1 MSKITFYYGTMNAGK
16 TTLLL
21 QAAFN
26 YREQGL
32 VSVIVKPSIDTR
44 TGSSATISSRV
55 GLTQPCIL
63 LRPNER
69 ITDLLKSLT
78 PKPDIVIVDE
88 IHFLTTEQVLDM
100 LDYSVIYD
108 QAFICYGLRND
119 YKGQAFASSSILM
132 ANADS
137 LKEVKTICRC
147 GKKATHV
154 VRYFQNG
161 KIDLGD
167 QQIQIGG
174 NESYRSM
181 CRVCHTHTLKKGT
194 IDI

>member
-1 MSKITFYYGTMNAGK
+1 MSKVTFYYGTMNAGK

-26 YREQGL
+26 YKEQGL
-32 VSVIVKPSIDTR
+32 VPIIIKPSIDTR
-44 TGSSATISSRV
+44 TGTDASIASRV
-55 GLTQPCIL
+55 GLSQPCL
-63 LRPNER
+63 LLGPDQT
-69 ITDLLKSLT
+69 ISGLLLDLAE
-78 PKPDIVIVDE
+78 KPDIVIVDE
-88 IHFLTTEQVLDM
+88 IHFLTAHQAKDLLNHAVM
-100 LDYSVIYD
+100 HD

-119 YKGQAFASSSILM
+119 YKGQAFEASSILM

-154 VRYFQNG
+154 VRYFENG
-161 KIDLGD
+161 EIDLGF

-181 CRVCHTHTLKKGT
+181 CRVCHTHTLQRGT
-194 IDI
+194 I

>member
-1 MSKITFYYGTMNAGK
+1 MNAGK

-32 VSVIVKPSIDTR
+32 VPVIIKPSIDTR
-44 TGSSATISSRV
+44 TGSDASIASRV
-55 GLTQPCIL
+55 GLSQSCL
-63 LRPNER
+63 LLSPNQTISE
-69 ITDLLKSLT
+69 LLNQLNE
-78 PKPDIVIVDE
+78 KPDIVIVDE
-88 IHFLTTEQVLDM
+88 IHFLTADQVTDL
-100 LDYSVIYD
+100 LHHSVVND

-119 YKGQAFASSSILM
+119 YKGQAFESSSILM

-154 VRYFQNG
+154 VRYFENG
-161 KIDLGD
+161 QIDLGF

-181 CRVCHTHTLKKGT
+181 CRVCHTHTLKRGT
-194 IDI
+194 I